1 MCAWN
6 LQIYRCDL
14 SQRDFQ
20 FGSYYILVDRKPFM
34 IAAWMLV
41 APLDWSFFPGQC
53 WPLLSPVHKVI
64 RTKLRVYLVWIECG
78 TLAQLPWEPFPSDC
92 TLGLNERSCL
102 LAPVWWR
109 TAVPSC
115 QYLCWRLTASAFLP
129 AVTPALTPPTHT
141 PGLTGLVCVRSSLIT
156 KLPQLAQ
163 ASWLVGQKKNP
174 SELSLSLSL
183 FFSVS
188 LSCVFAHY
196 LYLPFFPKQFTRL
209 RLFDHV
215 WINYCI
221 TAPRSSVL
229 SQLRLGNDWQQCF
242 HTVMLCIH
250 WGIWTAEKWQ

>member
-1 MCAWN
+1 
-6 LQIYRCDL
+6 
-14 SQRDFQ
+14 
-20 FGSYYILVDRKPFM
+20 M

-92 TLGLNERSCL
+92 TLGLNEKSCL

-183 FFSVS
+183 FFSVFLCLSFLCVCTLS
-188 LSCVFAHY
+188 LFTIFPKAVYSPAFVWSCVDQL
-196 LYLPFFPKQFTRL
+196 LY
-209 RLFDHV
+209 
-215 WINYCI
+215 YS
-221 TAPRSSVL
+221 SSVI
-229 SQLRLGNDWQQCF
+229 SVKSVETWQWLTAMFPHC
-242 HTVMLCIH
+242 HVMHSLWYMNCRKVAVAY
-250 WGIWTAEKWQ
+250 GYSVVPYRSF